1 MPESMERRVARSP
14 LPCKPAI
21 CYSGYRAGQSP
32 GSGRY
37 PSEEQIAEDL
47 VLLREQGWRMLRLYD
62 CGPHAWRTLECIR
75 RLRLDLQVLLGAYLE
90 AEIDNPRC
98 PWGGRHGP
106 RTLAGNREANHAEVQ
121 RLADLVERF
130 PGIVVAAAVGN
141 EACVE
146 WTDHLVAPARVRELL
161 RHVRARVD
169 VPLTVCDNY
178 VPWLGELG
186 DAVGSEVD
194 FVSIHTYPVWEH
206 KSLEQAMDYTLANL
220 DAVARRFGDLQ
231 IVITEAGW
239 PTQANGR
246 GFDAQRAS
254 EEAQLHYVQALP
266 DWSHRSGVPCFV
278 FEAFDEAWKG
288 SDDPR
293 EPEKHWGL
301 YTEARQPKP
310 FAAHARLPWESGAQA
325 LSSVES

>member
-98 PWGGRHGP
+98 PWGGRHDP

-186 DAVGSEVD
+186 DVVGSEVD

-206 KSLEQAMDYTLANL
+206 KSLEQAMDYTRANL

-254 EEAQLHYVQALP
+254 EEAQLHYVQALL